1 MLRFHQ
7 ATCELLGM
15 PPVVDL
21 PTRATIAERERRLGV
36 KLPASVAEWYSLPG
50 AVNVLVGATDDHA
63 MRIEELGE
71 PFDGWGKG
79 PRDLL
84 EEGLLVI
91 RTENQGVCNWAVRL
105 DDGVDPRVLIE
116 VDSKPDLVIWR
127 LHAASFSDYVLT
139 LAWDRLAFG
148 LPFGLAAQD
157 SPLERHDLALL
168 ERGFEQQDRTWG
180 WPGHTNY
187 RFERGEGRVIVWDG
201 EGQADWWLF
210 APTAEAL
217 AGLAS
222 TLWSC
227 GGLASSLYAACR
239 DPAVQDVAEEVLAA
253 LRAGQPGHG
262 AAG

>member
-21 PTRATIAERERRLGV
+21 PSRAAIAERERRLGV

-50 AVNVLVGATDDHA
+50 AINVLVGATDDYA

-79 PRDLL
+79 PRDLVQ
-84 EEGLLVI
+84 EGLLVI
-91 RTENQGVCNWAVRL
+91 RRENQGVCNWAVRL
-105 DDGVDPRVLIE
+105 DDGADPRVLIE

-168 ERGFEQQDRTWG
+168 EREFEQQDRTWG

-201 EGQADWWLF
+201 EGQADWWLL

-239 DPAVQDVAEEVLAA
+239 DPTVQDVAEEVLAA
-253 LRAGQPGHG
+253 LRAGPG
-262 AAG
+262 

>member
-21 PTRATIAERERRLGV
+21 PSRAAIAERERQLGV
-36 KLPASVAEWYSLPG
+36 KLPASVSEWYSLPG
-50 AVNVLVGATDDHA
+50 AINVLVGATDDYA

-79 PRDLL
+79 PRDLVR
-84 EEGLLVI
+84 EGLVVI
-91 RTENQGVCNWAVRL
+91 RIENQGVCSWAVRL
-105 DDGVDPRVLIE
+105 DDGADPRVLIE
-116 VDSKPDLVIWR
+116 VDSKPDAVIWR

-139 LAWDRLAFG
+139 LAWDGLAFG

-168 ERGFEQQDRTWG
+168 EREFEQRDRTWG

-187 RFERGEGRVIVWDG
+187 RFERGDQRVIVWDG
-201 EGQADWWLF
+201 EGQADWWLL

-217 AGLAS
+217 AGLAR
-222 TLWSC
+222 TLWDC

-239 DPAVQDVAEEVLAA
+239 DPGVQDVAEEVLAA
-253 LRAGQPGHG
+253 LRAGPG
-262 AAG
+262 

>member
-21 PTRATIAERERRLGV
+21 PSRAAIAERERQLGV

-63 MRIEELGE
+63 VRIEELGE

-79 PRDLL
+79 PRDLVG
-84 EEGLLVI
+84 EGLLLI
-91 RTENQGVCNWAVRL
+91 RTENQGVCHWAVRL
-105 DDGVDPRVLIE
+105 DDGADPRVLIE
-116 VDSKPDLVIWR
+116 VDSKPDAVIWR
-127 LHAASFSDYVLT
+127 LHAASFSDYVRT
-139 LAWDRLAFG
+139 LAWDALAFG

-157 SPLERHDLALL
+157 APLERHDLALL
-168 ERGFEQQDRTWG
+168 EREFVQKDRTWG

-187 RFERGEGRVIVWDG
+187 RFERGDQRVIVWDG
-201 EGQADWWLF
+201 AGQADWWLF

-217 AGLAS
+217 AGLAR
-222 TLWSC
+222 TLWDC
-227 GGLASSLYAACR
+227 GGLAASLYGACR
-239 DPAVQDVAEEVLAA
+239 DASVQDVAEEVLAA
-253 LRAGQPGHG
+253 LRAGP
-262 AAG
+262 A